1 MCPDKTLS
9 GRDPERDP
17 MSLAARRYTF
27 AFLGF
32 MGAYAGVVIGAPF
45 LDRAFDLPGPARLAL
60 ALAPVIPALFGLR
73 EFVIF
78 LRSMDEVQARIQS
91 EAILIAAGIVAFAAF
106 GWGFVESWM
115 SVPQISLIWVL
126 PAMVAVWGLALP
138 LVSRRYR

>member
-1 MCPDKTLS
+1 MTTDENLS
-9 GRDPERDP
+9 RREPGGGSMTP
-17 MSLAARRYTF
+17 AARRYTF

-32 MGAYAGVVIGAPF
+32 MGAYTGMVIGAPF
-45 LDRAFDLPGPARLAL
+45 LDRAFDLPDPARLAL

-78 LRSMDEVQARIQS
+78 LRSLDEVQTRIQS
-91 EAILIAAGIVAFAAF
+91 EAILIAAGIIAFSAFA
-106 GWGFVESWM
+106 WGFVESWM
-115 SVPQISLIWVL
+115 NVPRISLIWVL